1 MRDPYA
7 EAERWRAWAAAGLDR
22 GSLTGLLHHV
32 EERVAEE
39 GCDHTLR
46 FAEEW
51 AAEHGHDWRRLC
63 EALGDAGGYCD
74 CEVLLNADPDA
85 DA

>member
-1 MRDPYA
+1 MRDPFA
-7 EAERWRAWAAAGLDR
+7 EAERASAWAAVGID
-22 GSLTGLLHHV
+22 GSSLSQLVKHV

-51 AAEHGHDWRRLC
+51 AAEHGHEWRRLRDT
-63 EALGDAGGYCD
+63 LGAAGAYCD